1 MSTAPSSEGRT
12 RNEALSSG
20 LWRWSVVAVGAFL
33 AIVSIAGGFADGL
46 VSSDR
51 RVAIPL
57 LASVAIIGAG
67 VVIQRTDLG
76 AGDISVVAV
85 WIVTTAVMFG
95 GVVMS
100 AAVVMSN
107 DPIPIGS
114 TVLTFMAPVGA
125 LGGSVAG
132 YYDARRRKQHRVTK
146 RTERALET
154 ATDGISILNDRNEYV
169 TVNQSHADIYGY
181 DDPAA
186 MVGETWDIC
195 YSDEEMTRL
204 ENDVFPVLDE
214 RNEWRGEAIGRRA
227 DGSTFPQELT
237 LTRMGDGGIVCIARD
252 VTEQRERERQY
263 RQQKRR
269 LQTIVENVPIVLFA
283 FEPDGT
289 MTLSEGK
296 SLEGLGLEPGEAVGE
311 SMFELYADV
320 PEVIEAC
327 ELALDGE
334 TVHRTAR
341 LGPVVLEAWMTPVTD
356 DDGTV
361 TQVIGTGMDV
371 TEQHE
376 WTEQLTALHD
386 ASRELTYTNSIE
398 SAAETTI
405 NIAETVLDSPVSTL
419 WRYDEET
426 DSLNPVAMTDSTS
439 DVIGVETVEDLSPVR
454 SDRLGMEVFR
464 SGESRSI
471 ADYQSI
477 GNRAFDWALGSVL
490 IVPLGEYG
498 ILQVGKRDADGFDS
512 QSRQLIEILGLNA
525 QAALDRAEREQ
536 LLRERTEELEMRTS
550 QMEFINSIL
559 RHDILNGMTVIRAR
573 AEFLEADL
581 DEQAA
586 EYAETIVRW
595 CDDISGFIERVQTVL
610 NALSD
615 EDAIALK
622 PVEATALFESEFEQ
636 LRQTYPDVTFD
647 SSMPDEAWVQADELL
662 DDLLSNIARNA
673 IEHNDRED
681 LRVTVRIEPG
691 TESTTIRVAD
701 NGRGIPADRREIAF
715 RRGESHAKSTGSGFG
730 LFFVDVMVNAYGGD
744 IRIEDN
750 EPGAAFVIELP
761 TPSDEPAES
770 PKRETR

>member
-1 MSTAPSSEGRT
+1 
-12 RNEALSSG
+12 
-20 LWRWSVVAVGAFL
+20 
-33 AIVSIAGGFADGL
+33 
-46 VSSDR
+46 
-51 RVAIPL
+51 
-57 LASVAIIGAG
+57 
-67 VVIQRTDLG
+67 
-76 AGDISVVAV
+76 
-85 WIVTTAVMFG
+85 
-95 GVVMS
+95 
-100 AAVVMSN
+100 
-107 DPIPIGS
+107 
-114 TVLTFMAPVGA
+114 
-125 LGGSVAG
+125 
-132 YYDARRRKQHRVTK
+132 
-146 RTERALET
+146 
-154 ATDGISILNDRNEYV
+154 
-169 TVNQSHADIYGY
+169 
-181 DDPAA
+181 
-186 MVGETWDIC
+186 
-195 YSDEEMTRL
+195 
-204 ENDVFPVLDE
+204 
-214 RNEWRGEAIGRRA
+214 
-227 DGSTFPQELT
+227 
-237 LTRMGDGGIVCIARD
+237 
-252 VTEQRERERQY
+252 
-263 RQQKRR
+263 
-269 LQTIVENVPIVLFA
+269 
-283 FEPDGT
+283 
-289 MTLSEGK
+289 
-296 SLEGLGLEPGEAVGE
+296 
-311 SMFELYADV
+311 
-320 PEVIEAC
+320 
-327 ELALDGE
+327 
-334 TVHRTAR
+334 
-341 LGPVVLEAWMTPVTD
+341 
-356 DDGTV
+356 
-361 TQVIGTGMDV
+361 
-371 TEQHE
+371 
-376 WTEQLTALHD
+376 
-386 ASRELTYTNSIE
+386 
-398 SAAETTI
+398 
-405 NIAETVLDSPVSTL
+405 
-419 WRYDEET
+419 
-426 DSLNPVAMTDSTS
+426 MTDSTS

>member
-1 MSTAPSSEGRT
+1 MSTAPFGEDRAG
-12 RNEALSSG
+12 NAALSSG
-20 LWRWSVVAVGAFL
+20 LRRWSVVAVGAFL
-33 AIVSIAGGFADGL
+33 AIVSIAGGLVDGP
-46 VSSDR
+46 VSSDG

-67 VVIQRTDLG
+67 VLIQRTELG
-76 AGDISVVAV
+76 AGDISAVAV

-107 DPIPIGS
+107 DPIPVGS
-114 TVLTFMAPVGA
+114 TILTFMAPIGA

-154 ATDGISILNDRNEYV
+154 ATDGIAILNDADEYV

-195 YSDEEMTRL
+195 YSDEETTRL
-204 ENDVFPVLDE
+204 ESDALPMLDE
-214 RNEWRGEAIGRRA
+214 RNEWRGEATGRRA

-237 LTRMGDGGIVCIARD
+237 LTRMEDGGIVCIVRD
-252 VTEQRERERQY
+252 ITDQRERERQY

-289 MTLSEGK
+289 LTLSEGK
-296 SLEGLGLEPGEAVGE
+296 SLEALGLEPGEVVGD
-311 SMFELYADV
+311 SMFDIYADA

-327 ELALDGE
+327 ELALSGE
-334 TVHRTAR
+334 TVHRTTK
-341 LGPVVLEAWMTPVTD
+341 LGPVALEAWMTPVTD

-376 WTEQLTALHD
+376 WTEQLTELHD
-386 ASRELTYTNSIE
+386 ASRQLTYTNSIE
-398 SAAETTI
+398 SVAETTVT
-405 NIAETVLDSPVSTL
+405 IAESVLDSPVSTL
-419 WRYDEET
+419 WRYDDET
-426 DSLNPVAMTDSTS
+426 DSLHPVAMTDSTS
-439 DVIGVETVEDLSPVR
+439 DVIGVEAVEDLSPVR

-471 ADYQSI
+471 ADYQTI
-477 GNRAFDWALGSVL
+477 ENRAFDWPLSSVL

-498 ILQVGKRDADGFDS
+498 ILQVGKRDADEIDS

-581 DEQAA
+581 DDQAG

-622 PVEATALFESEFEQ
+622 PVEATALFEAEFEQ

-647 SSMPDEAWVQADELL
+647 TSMPDEAWVQADELL
-662 DDLLSNIARNA
+662 ADLLSNIARNA

-691 TESTTIRVAD
+691 MESTTIRVAD
-701 NGRGIPADRREIAF
+701 NGRGIPADRHEVAF

-730 LFFVDVMVNAYGGD
+730 LFFVDVMVDAYGGD

-761 TPSDEPAES
+761 TSSDEPVES